1 MSPITEFWILY
12 WTELLILGTILGLVA
27 LVLCRIWHQKKI
39 AHQDEKISRVHELS
53 GDLERNTDQM
63 REGLHNLGGRKFKTA
78 RSILL
83 ATALLIYIGGETIN
97 RGATANW
104 WRIQHLEDDASF
116 WQYISFVQDP
126 WFFLGNGVITI
137 GLLGIVYIL
146 IGTYW
151 GNVAAVVALFLVV
164 TVPTAVMWWIG

>member
-63 REGLHNLGGRKFKTA
+63 REGLHNLGGRLSQAEDPIAELAQILSATKPKTKQ
-78 RSILL
+78 
-83 ATALLIYIGGETIN
+83 
-97 RGATANW
+97 RGR
-104 WRIQHLEDDASF
+104 WR
-116 WQYISFVQDP
+116 
-126 WFFLGNGVITI
+126 
-137 GLLGIVYIL
+137 
-146 IGTYW
+146 
-151 GNVAAVVALFLVV
+151 
-164 TVPTAVMWWIG
+164 

>member
-1 MSPITEFWILY
+1 MITQGIFREWVNLY
-12 WTELLILGTILGLVA
+12 LFVLDVFGVGFLIWYLMK
-27 LVLCRIWHQKKI
+27 W
-39 AHQDEKISRVHELS
+39 
-53 GDLERNTDQM
+53 
-63 REGLHNLGGRKFKTA
+63 KFKTA